1 MRAMSALPQLTP
13 PQLWTLLA
21 LTLVWGLNWPIM
33 KLEVSGFPAWGSR
46 AWGGAAAATVGGC
59 LLLWHE
65 LMQFSGQPVVV
76 LMMLFLALWLGEVLY
91 WQDWTAV
98 ALIALAIGTV
108 LWPARPAH

>member
-1 MRAMSALPQLTP
+1 
-13 PQLWTLLA
+13 
-21 LTLVWGLNWPIM
+21 
-33 KLEVSGFPAWGSR
+33 
-46 AWGGAAAATVGGC
+46 
-59 LLLWHE
+59 
-65 LMQFSGQPVVV
+65 MQFSGQPVVV